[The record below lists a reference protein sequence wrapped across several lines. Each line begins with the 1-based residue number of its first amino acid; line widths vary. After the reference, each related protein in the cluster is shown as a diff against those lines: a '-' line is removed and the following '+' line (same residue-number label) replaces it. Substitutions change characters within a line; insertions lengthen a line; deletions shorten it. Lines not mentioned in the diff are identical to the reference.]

1 MRRLVVPATLA
12 LLLAASGS
20 VVAASQRAA
29 AAKTAAVQLAPKAK
43 EVECIRQWRAQK
55 KHAQTRRT
63 FLAACQKA

>member
-20 VVAASQRAA
+20 VAAASQCAA
-29 AAKTAAVQLAPKAK
+29 AAKTTAAQPKAK
-43 EVECIRQWRAQK
+43 EVECVRQWRAQK
-55 KHAQTRRT
+55 KHAQIRKT